1 MLTDT
6 SAVTTGH
13 VKQYLWLRAYL
24 ILQLLVP
31 IAIVAAS
38 LYFMEKPR
46 SVVLQH
52 AVSYSTIACLIVI
65 ALFLTRLFLRS
76 PYLAHFLRRP
86 VLLVIATLRGGAIY
100 AALLWAIGRFG
111 DQVYLWVFQ
120 HPVQAVGMLLAGVV
134 AFLAGEAAQFI

>member
-6 SAVTTGH
+6 SSVTTGH

-24 ILQLLVP
+24 GLQLLIP
-31 IAIVAAS
+31 IAIVAGS
-38 LYFMEKPR
+38 LYFLEKPR

-52 AVSYSTIACLIVI
+52 AISYSSIACLVVM
-65 ALFLTRLFLRS
+65 ALFITRLFLRS

-86 VLLVIATLRGGAIY
+86 VLLVIAALRGGAIY
-100 AALLWAIGRFG
+100 SALLWGIGRFG

-120 HPVQAVGMLLAGVV
+120 HPVQAVGMLLAAVV
-134 AFLAGEAAQFI
+134 AFLAGKAAQFI